1 MNRSKYLLLLALL
14 CGLAAGVSPVLAQGT
29 AFTYQ
34 GQLTASNGPATGNYD
49 FVFSS
54 FTTSNGV
61 VNNGGPV
68 TNLFT
73 PVSNGLFTTTV
84 DFGAGAFTGAGNW
97 LQIAVRTNNATNTG
111 SSNFV
116 TLSPRQLITPSPYAI
131 AAEGIVGGGGSLT
144 GLNASQL
151 SSGTVPNARLPAD
164 VALLDVNET
173 FVGTNVFATNTGFG
187 TATPAF
193 PVSFPTTN
201 GDLIGLSSGPG
212 NHFGIGTQPSLLQI
226 YTADSTGAINFG
238 YGSSAAMTETM
249 RIQGNG
255 NVGIGTPTP
264 GALLDV
270 HGNFQVN
277 ANGTVESVGTA
288 NNFGSFNGLIES
300 RYASG
305 DRYGLAQL
313 SNGITALYDSS
324 TFPSSSLQLG
334 QMTGS
339 AGFTPQLTVDH
350 SGNLSSVGNIAASN
364 SITAFGS
371 INSSN
376 NITAGGNITA
386 SGKFTGDGSG
396 LFNVSATIPP
406 PNPRQVA
413 LLKWGVSSLDN
424 SVTVGTTP
432 RAICFDGA
440 NIWVANSASGNVTE
454 INASTA
460 GSIGNF
466 TAGTGPDGICFD
478 GAFVWVA
485 DNNGTVTKLNANT
498 GVSAGNFGAGTIP
511 AAACFD
517 GASIWVANFGGG
529 NVTKLNAGTGALIN
543 TYAVSS
549 GPCALC
555 FDGSSIWI
563 ANSNSTVVSKL
574 DAATGTG
581 LGNFTVGAN
590 PVAVC
595 FDGSNIWVANFG
607 GNSVTKL
614 DPSTGNSLGTFTV
627 GTNPDAIC
635 FDGVNIWVANYTSGN
650 VMKLAPRTGAVLG
663 TYTAGTNPNAIC
675 FDGASIWVVNVG
687 GTVKKL

>member
-1 MNRSKYLLLLALL
+1 MNRSILLFALL
-14 CGLAAGVSPVLAQGT
+14 CGLAGGVSPVLAQGT

-34 GQLTASNGPATGNYD
+34 GQLTASNGPAAGNYD

-68 TNLFT
+68 TNLAT
-73 PVSNGLFTTTV
+73 PVNNGLFTTTI
-84 DFGAGAFTGAGNW
+84 DFGAGAFTGGINW
-97 LQIAVRTNNATNTG
+97 LQIAVRTNNATNLFG
-111 SSNFV
+111 SNFV
-116 TLSPRQLITPSPYAI
+116 TLSPRQLILPVPYAI
-131 AAEGIVGGGGSLT
+131 AAEGIVGGGGILT

-151 SSGTVPNARLPAD
+151 TTGTVPNSRLPAD
-164 VALLDVNET
+164 VALLDANQT
-173 FVGTNVFATNTGFG
+173 FTQTNIFATNTGFG
-187 TATPAF
+187 TAIPAF
-193 PVSFPTTN
+193 PISFPTAN
-201 GDLIGLSSGPG
+201 GDKIGLSAGPG

-226 YTADSTGAINFG
+226 YTTDSTGAINFG

-264 GALLDV
+264 GAPLDV

-277 ANGTVESVGTA
+277 ANGTVESLGTA
-288 NNFGSFNGLIES
+288 NNFGSYNGMIES
-300 RYASG
+300 RYAGG

-339 AGFTPQLTVDH
+339 ASFSPQLTVDH
-350 SGNLSSVGNIAASN
+350 GGNVTTVGNIGAAGN
-364 SITAFGS
+364 VTASGS
-371 INSSN
+371 IAATN
-376 NITAGGNITA
+376 NITAAGNITA

-396 LFNVSATIPP
+396 LFNVSATVPP

-424 SVTVGTTP
+424 SFAVGTTP
-432 RAICFDGA
+432 RAVCFDGA
-440 NIWVANSASGNVTE
+440 SIWVANSASGNVTKLD
-454 INASTA
+454 ASTA
-460 GSIGNF
+460 SSIGNF

-478 GAFVWVA
+478 GAFIWVA
-485 DNNGTVTKLNANT
+485 DNNGIVTKLNANT
-498 GVSAGNFGAGTIP
+498 GTSAGTSSAGTTP
-511 AAACFD
+511 SAVCFD
-517 GASIWVANFGGG
+517 GASIWVANFGSA
-529 NVTKLNAGTGALIN
+529 NVTKLNAGTGATIG

-549 GPCALC
+549 APAGIC
-555 FDGSSIWI
+555 FDGSSIWV

-595 FDGSNIWVANFG
+595 FDGFHVWVANYG
-607 GNSVTKL
+607 GSSVTKL
-614 DPSTGNSLGTFTV
+614 DPATGNSLGTFTV
-627 GTNPDAIC
+627 GTNPDALC
-635 FDGVNIWVANYTSGN
+635 FDGVNIWVANNGSGN
-650 VMKLAPRTGAVLG
+650 VMKLAPRTGTVLG
-663 TYTAGTNPNAIC
+663 TYTAGTSPNAIC
-675 FDGASIWVVNVG
+675 FDGASIWVVNPG